1 MKSRTLLSRRH
12 ICERLCISAW
22 QSHRLLG
29 KANVRGKIFDTA
41 ALDLLREAAVNGQP
55 VGDRIPAD
63 LVALGGLAKE
73 LGVERRWL
81 LGLIQSRRQKPPH
94 FRLNKAVIL
103 FTRTDF
109 TRWLD
114 GQRRKGRKG
123 KTA

>member
-1 MKSRTLLSRRH
+1 MSRTLLSRSL

-22 QSHRLLG
+22 QSHKLLG
-29 KANVRGKIFDTA
+29 KADVRGKIFDTA
-41 ALDLLREAAVNGQP
+41 ALGLLRRSAVNGQP

-63 LVALGGLAKE
+63 LLTPGTLAKE
-73 LGVERRWL
+73 LGVERRWI
-81 LGLIQSRRQKPPH
+81 LGLVRSQRQKPPH
-94 FRLNKAVIL
+94 FRLNKIVIL

-114 GQRRKGRKG
+114 GVRKRKKE